1 MKLSKISS
9 AVLVS
14 SLMAASVAQAA
25 VEVSGGVALTNNYLF
40 RGVSQSDNSMAI
52 QGELSAAHE
61 SGLYAT
67 VWGSSIGF
75 DGGPGLDAAGGGME
89 GNLLLGYSSS
99 VGDVDYDVGVMRYFY
114 PGADDKFGDDG
125 TGTIVKG
132 NTLSYNEIYAS
143 VGYKGA
149 TFGMN
154 YSDDYFN
161 ESGKFLYTY
170 AGYELELM
178 ENLTGSVH
186 VGYNKLFDETEA
198 LNNFGTEEY
207 IDYSVGVNYAYSGLD
222 FGLAY
227 VGVDGDGKDA
237 FDGFVNKVVFS
248 VAKSF

>member
-40 RGVSQSDNSMAI
+40 RGVSQTENGMAV
-52 QGELSAAHE
+52 QGELTAAHK
-61 SGLYAT
+61 SGLYAS
-67 VWGSSIGF
+67 VWGSSISFGGGA
-75 DGGPGLDAAGGGME
+75 DGDTGAGME
-89 GNLLLGYSSS
+89 GNMLFGYASS
-99 VGDVDYDVGVMRYFY
+99 VGDVEYDVGVMRYFY
-114 PGADDKFGDDG
+114 PGADKKDG
-125 TGTIVKG
+125 A
-132 NTLSYNEIYAS
+132 NRLSYNEVYGS

-149 TFGMN
+149 TFGLN

-170 AGYELELM
+170 VGYEMELM

-186 VGYNKLFDETEA
+186 VGYNKLFDDAEA
-198 LNNFGTEEY
+198 LANFGAEKY
-207 IDYSVGVNYAYSGLD
+207 VDYSIGVSYAVGGVDL
-222 FGLAY
+222 GLAY
-227 VGVDGDGKDA
+227 VGVDSDGKDA
-237 FDGFVNKVVFS
+237 FEALGVNKVVFS

>member
-40 RGVSQSDNSMAI
+40 RGVSQTENGMAV
-52 QGELSAAHE
+52 QGELTAAHE
-61 SGLYAT
+61 SGLYAS
-67 VWGSSIGF
+67 VWGSSMLF
-75 DGGPGLDAAGGGME
+75 
-89 GNLLLGYSSS
+89 GYASS

-114 PGADDKFGDDG
+114 PGADKKDG
-125 TGTIVKG
+125 A
-132 NTLSYNEIYAS
+132 NRLSYNEVYGS

-149 TFGMN
+149 TFGLN

-170 AGYELELM
+170 VGYEMELM

-186 VGYNKLFDETEA
+186 VGYNKLFDDAEA
-198 LNNFGTEEY
+198 LANFGAEKY
-207 IDYSVGVNYAYSGLD
+207 VDYSIGVSYAVGGVDL
-222 FGLAY
+222 GLAY
-227 VGVDGDGKDA
+227 VGVDSDGKDA
-237 FDGFVNKVVFS
+237 FEALGVNKVVFS